1 MAAAFFVRISNFAT
15 KVTNNRVIQYNF
27 STSCA
32 LPCVLSKI
40 TQSEHR
46 NEPENFDTL
55 GTWDNRIDLPLLL
68 QASIKHGKPI
78 PKISIENVGTA
89 SVIGRRTTNEDRYRY
104 IFLKI
109 LLIICTFPLKLC
121 HV

>member
-1 MAAAFFVRISNFAT
+1 MAAAFFVRISNLAT
-15 KVTNNRVIQYNF
+15 KLTNSSVIQYNF

-40 TQSEHR
+40 TQSEYR

-104 IFLKI
+104 EFLKI
-109 LLIICTFPLKLC
+109 LLIILLFL
-121 HV
+121 